1 MTMAD
6 GALYVSWGEL
16 IPGRE
21 ETGSGVLGSALAFL
35 GKLQAEGLVASA
47 DAVVLEPT
55 GGTTLGFVLV
65 KGDRDRLA
73 LLRVAPEFLEIVIGI
88 QLVHR
93 NVAVA
98 WAHTGQELGQVLGLW
113 ARREAELLGGHSE
126 TKAA

>member
-1 MTMAD
+1 MPK

-21 ETGSGVLGSALAFL
+21 EQGSGVLQDAMRYL
-35 GKLQAEGLVASA
+35 GEMQGAGRIDGAEAA
-47 DAVVLEPT
+47 ILEPV

-65 KGDRDRLA
+65 KGDRDALA
-73 LLRVAPEFLEIVIGI
+73 ALRVSEEFLRIIVGI

-98 WAHTGQELGQVLGLW
+98 WAHTGAEMGQLLGIW
-113 ARREAELLGGHSE
+113 ARREAELLGGHG
-126 TKAA
+126 

>member
-1 MTMAD
+1 MAN

-21 ETGSGVLGSALAFL
+21 ETGSAVLNSAMAFL
-35 GKLQAEGLVASA
+35 GRLQAEGRISAA
-47 DAVVLEPT
+47 DAIVLEPT

-65 KGDRDRLA
+65 KGDRNTLA
-73 LLRVAPEFLEIVIGI
+73 SLRVAPEFLEIIIGI

-98 WAHTGQELGQVLGLW
+98 WAHTGPELGQVLGLW
-113 ARREAELLGGHSE
+113 TKRETELLGGRS
-126 TKAA
+126 AATE